1 MVNRVASVK
10 NTLADHRLAPSKR
23 LGQNFLIH
31 RSTAEAIVAAAGFTG
46 DDRVV
51 EVGVGL
57 GALTIPLANTVAAVT
72 GIEIDQ
78 GLVRYHEDQQLLPP
92 NVTLLHGDILRL
104 DLSLLQKP
112 PTGKLKIIANLPY
125 SISNP
130 FIFRLI
136 ELRESVDQVVVMLQQ
151 EVADRLQAVPNTK
164 SYGIPT
170 VLLGSCARVERLMSL
185 DRSQFHPRP
194 KIDSQVIRI
203 RFFQPQPDQR
213 LFKNVRHLVRA
224 AFANRR
230 KTLLNNLLAAEG
242 RTAAP
247 GGGST
252 GREDVRKHLSQAI
265 ESLGLPP
272 TVRGEALSVEQF
284 QRLAATLDDGA
295 R

>member
-1 MVNRVASVK
+1 MSRSASVK

-31 RSTAEAIVAAAGFTG
+31 PSTAEAIVAAAGFAAN
-46 DDRVV
+46 DRVI

-57 GALTIPLANTVAAVT
+57 GALTIPLAAAVASVT

-78 GLVRYHEDQQLLPP
+78 GLVRYHEKHQLLPP

-104 DLSLLQKP
+104 DLSVLQGP
-112 PTGKLKIIANLPY
+112 STERLKIIANLPY

-136 ELRESVDQVVVMLQQ
+136 ELRAAVDQVVVMLQK

-170 VLLGSCARVERLMSL
+170 VLLGCCARVQRLMTL
-185 DRSQFHPRP
+185 DRNQFHPRP
-194 KIDSQVIRI
+194 KIDSEVIRI
-203 RFFQPQPDQR
+203 SFLQNQPDNH
-213 LFKNVRHLVRA
+213 LFHTIQHLVRA

-230 KTLLNNLLAAEG
+230 KTLLNNLLAAAG
-242 RTAAP
+242 GGKTAANR
-247 GGGST
+247 SLT
-252 GREDVRKHLSQAI
+252 NREDARSRFSRAI
-265 ESLGLPP
+265 ESLSLPL
-272 TVRGEALSVEQF
+272 TVRGEALSIEQF
-284 QRLAATLDDGA
+284 RTLADALGDGA

>member
-1 MVNRVASVK
+1 MSRPGSVK

-31 RSTAEAIVAAAGFTG
+31 RSTAEAIVTAAGFAA
-46 DDRVV
+46 DDRVI

-57 GALTIPLANTVAAVT
+57 GALTIPLAGAVAAVT

-78 GLVRYHEDQQLLPP
+78 GLVRYHRDQQILPA

-104 DLSLLQKP
+104 DLSVLQGP
-112 PTGKLKIIANLPY
+112 ATGRLKMIANLPY

-136 ELRESVDQVVVMLQQ
+136 ELRESIDQVVVMLQK
-151 EVADRLQAVPNTK
+151 EVADRLHARPKTK

-170 VLLGSCARVERLMSL
+170 VLLGCCARVERLMTL

-203 RFFQPQPDQR
+203 RFFQPQPDNH
-213 LFKNVRHLVRA
+213 LFHNVQHLVRA

-230 KTLLNNLLAAEG
+230 KTLLNNLLAAAGSRGAQPE
-242 RTAAP
+242 R
-247 GGGST
+247 GST
-252 GREDVRKHLSQAI
+252 DTRDARKRFSRAI
-265 ESLGLPP
+265 ESLGLPL
-272 TVRGEALSVEQF
+272 TVRGEALSIEQF
-284 QRLAATLDDGA
+284 QHLAAILDDEA

>member
-1 MVNRVASVK
+1 MSRSASVK

-31 RSTAEAIVAAAGFTG
+31 RSTAEAIVAAAGFAAT
-46 DDRVV
+46 DRVI

-57 GALTIPLANTVAAVT
+57 GALTIPLASAVAAVT

-78 GLVRYHEDQQLLPP
+78 GLVRYHEKHQLLPP

-104 DLSLLQKP
+104 DLSVLQ
-112 PTGKLKIIANLPY
+112 GASAERLKIIANLPY

-136 ELRESVDQVVVMLQQ
+136 ELRAAVDQVVVMLQK
-151 EVADRLQAVPNTK
+151 EVADRLQALPNTK

-170 VLLGSCARVERLMSL
+170 VLLGCCARVERLMTL

-194 KIDSQVIRI
+194 KIDSEVIRI
-203 RFFQPQPDQR
+203 SFLLPQPDNH
-213 LFKNVRHLVRA
+213 LFHTMQQLVRA

-230 KTLLNNLLAAEG
+230 KTLLNNLLATTGAG
-242 RTAAP
+242 KTAP
-247 GGGST
+247 DRNVT
-252 GREDVRKHLSQAI
+252 NREDAKSRFSRAI
-265 ESLGLPP
+265 ESLGLPL
-272 TVRGEALSVEQF
+272 TVRGEALSIEQF
-284 QRLAATLDDGA
+284 QLLAAALGDEA